1 MSLLLP
7 QQQLGKAGL
16 IRPSLLSQNLDQKP
30 RCSPHTPAGPSA
42 LAAVPTESQTQSHHV

>member
-16 IRPSLLSQNLDQKP
+16 IGPSLPPQNLDQKP
-30 RCSPHTPAGPSA
+30 R
-42 LAAVPTESQTQSHHV
+42 